1 MPKIEVN
8 TEKTETMK
16 STTLRGA
23 ARFADLDKRIARG
36 RKKLD
41 KQTNTTDRK
50 TEKKPKATISNRTM
64 KATNNIKL
72 AKPVKTEKPVKQ
84 VSANKDENSIKAL
97 SIHPMYA
104 AAIAVGDK
112 KEEYRT
118 WQTSYRGDLL
128 ICASQYN
135 DGWEFPR
142 GYALCVVNLYDIKW
156 LPDDECF
163 AWQLKDIRPIMPFK
177 YKGKLHL
184 YDVNSKLVKF
194 VNRPADRQLF
204 DWWQFDLEIINAPE
218 KKKR

>member
-1 MPKIEVN
+1 MPKNTVN
-8 TEKTETMK
+8 TNNTATTQRK
-16 STTLRGA
+16 TLRGA
-23 ARFADLDKRIARG
+23 ARLADLEKRIAQG

-41 KQTNTTDRK
+41 KQANVADHK
-50 TEKKPKATISNRTM
+50 AIKKPKATTRNGTAKISNTVE
-64 KATNNIKL
+64 AV
-72 AKPVKTEKPVKQ
+72 KPVKTIKPVKQ
-84 VSANKDENSIKAL
+84 IPGKTDGNTIKAL

-104 AAIAVGDK
+104 VAIAVGEK

-118 WQTSYRGDLL
+118 WQTPYRGDLL

-156 LPDDECF
+156 LPDDECY

-184 YDVNSKLVKF
+184 YDVESKLVKF
-194 VNRPADRQLF
+194 VNRPANRNLS
-204 DWWQFDLEIINAPE
+204 DWWRFDLKIINAPE